1 MQNTNV
7 FAIGVKYFPSIPL
20 SVSIGKNTI
29 RMMNTANVAER
40 TTPEAP
46 FSTSSSISVP
56 DKVRPF
62 SLLLYRWASMPSTI
76 TMEPSTTIPK
86 SIAPRLIRL
95 AVTPKI
101 RIRMNANSIASGMTE
116 ATISPARMLPKKMIS
131 TTNTIIAPSIR
142 LCTTVEI
149 FRFTNSER
157 FRYGSMLTPS
167 GNSFCIFSTRFSS
180 SCVTTLALAPF
191 NIMAIPPTHSPFP
204 SLVIAPKRLG
214 APKRTMPTSLMCTG
228 MPLRLA
234 TTICSISLVRLIMP
248 SERM

>member
-1 MQNTNV
+1 MTLSFSKKRSANV
-7 FAIGVKYFPSIPL
+7 GFTIMVCFKKEKPSWVHKSGEKQCADNAEYQCLCHRVKYFPSIPL

-116 ATISPARMLPKKMIS
+116 ATISPARMLPK
-131 TTNTIIAPSIR
+131 R
-142 LCTTVEI
+142 
-149 FRFTNSER
+149 
-157 FRYGSMLTPS
+157 
-167 GNSFCIFSTRFSS
+167 
-180 SCVTTLALAPF
+180 
-191 NIMAIPPTHSPFP
+191 
-204 SLVIAPKRLG
+204 
-214 APKRTMPTSLMCTG
+214 
-228 MPLRLA
+228 
-234 TTICSISLVRLIMP
+234 
-248 SERM
+248 